1 MSMISKVDVHVY
13 FYLIQDDAQLLEHPV
28 SSTTI

>member
-13 FYLIQDDAQLLEHPV
+13 FYQIQDDAQLLEHSV